1 MGSAN
6 RKPNTGACTLPKTFH
21 KVRTGLAWSHIK
33 DELVSRVQYS
43 PFLLPSSPGPFSSF
57 LGPSCSPRQ
66 CGLLLHS
73 VELLLDNI
81 LLLLFVLLDLLVLE
95 VVCTLLLHGVDLV
108 LFSFL

>member
-21 KVRTGLAWSHIK
+21 KVRTGLAWSHIE
-33 DELVSRVQYS
+33 DDLVSRVQYS

-66 CGLLLHS
+66 RG
-73 VELLLDNI
+73 
-81 LLLLFVLLDLLVLE
+81 
-95 VVCTLLLHGVDLV
+95 LLLHGVEFLLDNVLLLLFILMDL
-108 LFSFL
+108 LFLEVVGTLLLNGAILFLFLF